1 MKGLSEI
8 KTKEEKGELT
18 ESRRVN
24 LSIQESNNSDDL
36 IYEPAIPIKVI
47 PALNHPHQEEIIE

>member
-1 MKGLSEI
+1 MKGPSEN
-8 KTKEEKGELT
+8 KTKAAKDDIA

-24 LSIQESNNSDDL
+24 LSSQESNIPDDL

-47 PALNHPHQEEIIE
+47 QALNHPHQEEIIE